1 MLQPVTIRTKKF
13 ALLKFINKLF
23 SSPRSSVVS
32 NLSNFF
38 VSRQMMA
45 VELHRF
51 TFEAAPFADISTK
64 KILYGF
70 VVNKCPLLVTLHIK

>member
-38 VSRQMMA
+38 VSRQVMA
-45 VELHRF
+45 VELHCLALEP
-51 TFEAAPFADISTK
+51 TPFADIPTK
-64 KILYGF
+64 KILNGF
-70 VVNKCPLLVTLHIK
+70 LIDK